1 VFQDL
6 YFLNFVTCSKEYYKN
21 QILIF
26 IAFLSLP
33 GGENLVAIDLI
44 VQHVRAQLVAKGH
57 KLREELVAEANG
69 ANGANGDVLPTSMHI
84 VPMTPQIRGLHSFI
98 RNKNTPRDEF
108 TFYAKRL
115 IRIVIEHALSLMPYQ
130 SITVISLSFS
140 PDPSPKYGNTGY

>member
-1 VFQDL
+1 M
-6 YFLNFVTCSKEYYKN
+6 
-21 QILIF
+21 
-26 IAFLSLP
+26 
-33 GGENLVAIDLI
+33 AIDLI

-69 ANGANGDVLPTSMHI
+69 ANGANGGVLPTSMHI

-140 PDPSPKYGNTGY
+140 TRSLQNMAIPVTYGVSSPGIHNH